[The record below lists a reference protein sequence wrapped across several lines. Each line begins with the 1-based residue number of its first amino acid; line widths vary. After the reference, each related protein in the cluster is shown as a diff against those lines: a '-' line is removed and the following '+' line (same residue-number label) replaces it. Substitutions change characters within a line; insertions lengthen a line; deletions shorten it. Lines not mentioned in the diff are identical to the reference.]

1 MSNIFFSKGIGK
13 YGIVRK
19 ASKIAEPATFFA
31 VKTMQKN
38 SKRLQSI
45 LNEISILHTLNH
57 PNVVKLYEVFE
68 DEKHIHLV
76 MEYVDSG
83 NLTQFFADNQ
93 NLSEQEIIK
102 IIRQT
107 LSAINYLHEMGIC
120 HKDIKPENLMV
131 SRGTTK

>member
-1 MSNIFFSKGIGK
+1 
-13 YGIVRK
+13 
-19 ASKIAEPATFFA
+19 
-31 VKTMQKN
+31 MQKT

-45 LNEISILHTLNH
+45 LNEVSILHALNH
-57 PNVVKLYEVFE
+57 PNVIKLYEVFE

-76 MEYVDSG
+76 MEYVESG
-83 NLTQFFADNQ
+83 NLTQFFANNQ

-102 IIRQT
+102 IVRQT

-131 SRGTTK
+131 SRSTTKN